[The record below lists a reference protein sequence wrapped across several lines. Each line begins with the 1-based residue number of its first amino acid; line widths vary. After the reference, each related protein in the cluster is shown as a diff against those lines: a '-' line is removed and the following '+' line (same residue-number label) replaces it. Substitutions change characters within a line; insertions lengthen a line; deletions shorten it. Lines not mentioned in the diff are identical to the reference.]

1 MSTAIEYD
9 IGDVVKL
16 AATFRDAAA
25 QLADPSSVALRILK
39 PDGTVV
45 TPTPV
50 RESLGLWSHDL
61 SLDLS
66 GWWTYRFIGS
76 GANQASDEGRLFV
89 RKPLVPLA

>member
-1 MSTAIEYD
+1 MTTTPEFD
-9 IGDVVKL
+9 IGDLPRLEV
-16 AATFRDAAA
+16 TFRDAAGA
-25 QLADPSSVALRILK
+25 LANPGSVALRILK
-39 PDGTVV
+39 PDGTVI
-45 TPTPV
+45 TPTPTSDTIGV
-50 RESLGLWSHDL
+50 YYYDL